1 MSVQTYNHQI
11 FTTDNLAHS
20 YSFIEEQEKVVK
32 LDNKFLDTIIAINMT
47 EENCTVS
54 TSGNGKTTY
63 FSLRLS
69 EDVANLFK
77 DEKRNMVILNNYY
90 CLHRS
95 VKYSTGTKFF
105 GIFYDTQW
113 KGQITCYHLRIDG
126 TLAELMTEVLP
137 ISMLDND
144 ANFINEESVDAKI
157 DAIDTSKDW
166 NQNDE
171 TAANYIENRTHYV
184 ISNEKSSEDFYAKA
198 FSETDWVANNT
209 IYGYQEI
216 INDASKT
223 LIPNCGTYLS
233 IDYDGIEYIVEVKKF
248 PSTWGKIVYVGN
260 LFLLTQTE
268 DYVADEANFF
278 LDQIVDTKEPFLI
291 TFGTE
296 VPM

>member
-32 LDNKFLDTIIAINMT
+32 LDNKFLDTIIAIDMT

-54 TSGNGKTTY
+54 TSGDGKTTY

-95 VKYSTGTKFF
+95 AKYSTGTKFF

-126 TLAELMTEVLP
+126 TLAELITEVLP

-157 DAIDTSKDW
+157 NAINTTKDW
-166 NQNDE
+166 NENDAS
-171 TAANYIENRTHYV
+171 AAAYIENRTHYV
-184 ISNEKSSEDFYAKA
+184 EGITKSDTPIYSNTNIEDSSWELSDNNNNVYVLTGRVSISN
-198 FSETDWVANNT
+198 N
-209 IYGYQEI
+209 EI
-216 INDASKT
+216 GPMLCVSIN
-223 LIPNCGTYLS
+223 GVEQYLEIQQS
-233 IDYDGIEYIVEVKKF
+233 GSYY
-248 PSTWGKIVYVGN
+248 YVGN
-260 LFLLTQTE
+260 PALSSKIPSDIDTGE
-268 DYVADEANFF
+268 DYLIILKEA
-278 LDQIVDTKEPFLI
+278 K
-291 TFGTE
+291 
-296 VPM
+296 